1 MLLASGYSPV
11 YPCHVSAAD
20 MRTNP
25 IGTGPF
31 KFVSLKQNQ
40 SITVAKNENYFKKGL
55 PYLDGM
61 EWKIIKS
68 RSTRI
73 LAFAAGEF
81 DMTFVTD
88 VSIPLLKDVKA
99 NAPNAVCEVVAT
111 GVSTNLIV
119 NSSQHRS
126 TIRMFARPWPWRST
140 VMHSS
145 RS

>member
-1 MLLASGYSPV
+1 
-11 YPCHVSAAD
+11 

-31 KFVSLKQNQ
+31 KFVSLKQNE
-40 SITVAKNENYFKKGL
+40 SITLAKNENYFKKGL
-55 PYLDGM
+55 PYLDGI

-81 DMTFVTD
+81 DMTFATD

-119 NSSQHRS
+119 NSSAPHRS
-126 TIRMFARPWPWRST
+126 TIRRSARPWP
-140 VMHSS
+140 
-145 RS
+145 